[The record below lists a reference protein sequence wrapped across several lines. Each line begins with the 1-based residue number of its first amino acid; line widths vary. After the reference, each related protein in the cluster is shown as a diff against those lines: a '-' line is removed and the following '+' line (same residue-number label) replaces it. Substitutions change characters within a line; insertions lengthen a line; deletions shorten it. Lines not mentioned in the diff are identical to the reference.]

1 MPTWTTRIVCAQP
14 DGNKFRPDL
23 SGIGDVIQIQY
34 GDGTN
39 LPKCDILVM
48 IEPPLDWLE
57 RVEIESKSVSISL
70 LAMSEPTAQHIR
82 VALNRLEVDA
92 ICDLDGVYEK
102 VESLLKQIWAE
113 RAKQE
118 LFAMEPKG

>member
-1 MPTWTTRIVCAQP
+1 MTEWTTRILYARP
-14 DGNKFRPDL
+14 DGNMTVPDL
-23 SGIGDVIQIQY
+23 SGLGEVTTIRYREGAK
-34 GDGTN
+34 
-39 LPKCDILVM
+39 LSKCDILVM

-57 RVEIESKSVSISL
+57 RVEIEPKSGIISL

-102 VESLLKQIWAE
+102 VESLLEHIWAK
-113 RAKQE
+113 RAKQR
-118 LFAMEPKG
+118 LFPVEPEG

>member
-1 MPTWTTRIVCAQP
+1 
-14 DGNKFRPDL
+14 
-23 SGIGDVIQIQY
+23 
-34 GDGTN
+34 
-39 LPKCDILVM
+39 M

-57 RVEIESKSVSISL
+57 RVEIESKHASISL

-82 VALNRLEVDA
+82 VALNRLKVDA
-92 ICDLDGVYEK
+92 ICDVGEVYEK

-118 LFAMEPKG
+118 IFATESKG